1 VKARALIAN
10 CISPIN
16 DFFFP
21 PICFSCGNRL
31 ADTES
36 RVCRT
41 CWQSIERIHP
51 NDHTMQV
58 MRARFLEDA
67 SIDEFYS
74 YYYFQEGGVFQKL
87 VHSLKYDATTKLG
100 IELGRNIGNV
110 MKDET
115 DTSAVDALVPVPLH
129 KLKQRE
135 RGYNQSDSLCDG
147 IAEAIH
153 RPVAL
158 SLVKRLKNTVSQT
171 HLSAEERN
179 RNVGDA
185 FEVSAIDRHLVNG
198 KTLMIV
204 DDVITTGSTI
214 QSVARILK
222 RAGAA
227 KVIAASAAIAKLDSK
242 RETKRVM
249 Q

>member
-1 VKARALIAN
+1 MGGIVRTRSFIAN
-10 CISPIN
+10 CVSPVR

-21 PICFSCGNRL
+21 PLCFSCNNRL

-36 RVCRT
+36 RVCHT
-41 CWQSIERIHP
+41 CWQSIEKIRP
-51 NDHTMQV
+51 DDHTVHV
-58 MRARFLEDA
+58 MRERFLEDG

-74 YYYFQEGGVFQKL
+74 CYYFQEGGVFQKL
-87 VHSLKYDATTKLG
+87 VHSLKYEAITKFG
-100 IELGRNIGNV
+100 IELGKHIGAIMKAQTNV
-110 MKDET
+110 H
-115 DTSAVDALVPVPLH
+115 AIDALVPVPLH

-135 RGYNQSDSLCDG
+135 RGYNQSESLCQG
-147 IAEAIH
+147 ISEVLH

-179 RNVGDA
+179 QNVGDA
-185 FEVSAIDRHLVNG
+185 FEVSLVKRHLVQG
-198 KTLMIV
+198 KTLLIV

-214 QSVARILK
+214 QSVARVLK
-222 RAGAA
+222 IAGAA

-242 RETKRVM
+242 
-249 Q
+249 